1 MSVSNRLAITATPAW
16 HLSIHSH
23 VELKLL
29 PVGHFPMLWPDG
41 MLNTSNQ
48 RRKSIMDRLTNKTAV
63 ITGGS
68 SGIGLATAQRFVDE
82 GAYVFIVGRRQSEL
96 DKAVQQIGR
105 NVTAV
110 QADVTKLDDLDRLFS
125 IVRQERGKIDVLF
138 ANSGSIEH
146 RTLDEISPEHYDAT
160 FSVNVRGLIFTVQ
173 KALPLMSV
181 GSSIILTSS
190 IAGVKGLPAHDTYS
204 AAKAA
209 VRSLARTW
217 TIELKDR
224 GIRVNAVSPG
234 AIDTPIIE
242 SQVSTAAEADE
253 LRARFAAATP
263 LGRIGRPEEIA
274 SAVLFLASEDSSF
287 VAGIDLFVDGGL
299 AQV

>member
-1 MSVSNRLAITATPAW
+1 MNRLQ
-16 HLSIHSH
+16 
-23 VELKLL
+23 
-29 PVGHFPMLWPDG
+29 G
-41 MLNTSNQ
+41 
-48 RRKSIMDRLTNKTAV
+48 KTAV

-82 GAYVFIVGRRQSEL
+82 GAFVFIVGRRQAEL
-96 DKAVQQIGR
+96 DKALAQIGR

-110 QADVTKLDDLDRLFS
+110 QADVTRPDDLDRLFS
-125 IVRQERGKIDVLF
+125 IVREQRGHVDVLF

-146 RTLDEISPEHYDAT
+146 RTIDEISPEHYDAT
-160 FSVNVRGLIFTVQ
+160 FDVNVRGLIFTVQ
-173 KALPLMSV
+173 KALPLMPR

-190 IAGVKGLPAHDTYS
+190 IAGVKGLPSHGTYS

-217 TIELKDR
+217 TMELKDR
-224 GIRVNAVSPG
+224 AVRVNAISPG
-234 AIDTPIIE
+234 AIDTPIID
-242 SQVSTAAEADE
+242 SQVSNSAEADE
-253 LRARFAAATP
+253 LRAKFAAATP

-274 SAVLFLASEDSSF
+274 SAVLFLASDDSSF
-287 VAGIDLFVDGGL
+287 VAGIDLFVDGGI

>member
-1 MSVSNRLAITATPAW
+1 
-16 HLSIHSH
+16 
-23 VELKLL
+23 
-29 PVGHFPMLWPDG
+29 
-41 MLNTSNQ
+41 
-48 RRKSIMDRLTNKTAV
+48 MDRLTNKTAV

-173 KALPLMSV
+173 KALSLMSD

-242 SQVSTAAEADE
+242 SQVSTATEADE

>member
-1 MSVSNRLAITATPAW
+1 MNRL
-16 HLSIHSH
+16 
-23 VELKLL
+23 V
-29 PVGHFPMLWPDG
+29 
-41 MLNTSNQ
+41 
-48 RRKSIMDRLTNKTAV
+48 NKTAV

-82 GAYVFIVGRRQSEL
+82 GAHVFIVARRQSEL
-96 DKAVQQIGR
+96 DKAVRQIGR

-110 QADVTKLDDLDRLFS
+110 QADVTKLDELERLYA
-125 IVRQERGKIDVLF
+125 IVGKERGSIDVLF
-138 ANSGSIEH
+138 ANSGAIEH
-146 RTLDEISPEHYDAT
+146 RTLDAITPEHYDAT
-160 FSVNVRGLIFTVQ
+160 FDVNVRGLIFTVQ
-173 KALPLMSV
+173 KALPLMAR

-217 TIELKDR
+217 TTELKGR
-224 GIRVNAVSPG
+224 GIRVNAISPG
-234 AIDTPIIE
+234 AIDTPIID
-242 SQVSTAAEADE
+242 SQVTTAAEADQ
-253 LRARFAAATP
+253 LRAQFAAATP
-263 LGRIGRPEEIA
+263 LGRIGQPEEIA
-274 SAVLFLASEDSSF
+274 SAALFLASDDSSY

>member
-1 MSVSNRLAITATPAW
+1 
-16 HLSIHSH
+16 
-23 VELKLL
+23 
-29 PVGHFPMLWPDG
+29 
-41 MLNTSNQ
+41 
-48 RRKSIMDRLTNKTAV
+48 MDRLTNKTAV

-173 KALPLMSV
+173 KALPLMSD

-190 IAGVKGLPAHDTYS
+190 VAGVKGLPAHGTYS

-217 TIELKDR
+217 TIELEDR

-242 SQVSTAAEADE
+242 SQVSTDE

>member
-1 MSVSNRLAITATPAW
+1 MNRLA
-16 HLSIHSH
+16 
-23 VELKLL
+23 
-29 PVGHFPMLWPDG
+29 
-41 MLNTSNQ
+41 N
-48 RRKSIMDRLTNKTAV
+48 RTAV

-82 GAYVFIVGRRQSEL
+82 GAYVFIVGRRQLEL

-110 QADVTKLDDLDRLFS
+110 QADVTKLDELDRLFS
-125 IVRQERGKIDVLF
+125 IVGEQRGKIDVLF
-138 ANSGSIEH
+138 ANSGAVEH
-146 RTLDEISPEHYDAT
+146 RTLEAITPQHYDAT
-160 FSVNVRGLIFTVQ
+160 FDVNVRGLIFTVQ
-173 KALPLMSV
+173 KALPLMGN

-190 IAGVKGLPAHDTYS
+190 VAGVKGLPAHDTYS

-217 TIELKDR
+217 TVELKGR
-224 GIRVNAVSPG
+224 GIRVNAISPG
-234 AIDTPIIE
+234 AIDTPIID
-242 SQVSTAAEADE
+242 SQVATAAEADE

-274 SAVLFLASEDSSF
+274 SAALFLASDESSF